1 MSDFYKAYWEH
12 VMPKV
17 TTYPSASTTTL
28 VYHDI
33 CGHCGGNHLT
43 DRCPYVK
50 AIEYHENGQV
60 KRIEFYPR
68 PPDAR
73 PLTMLAV
80 DDKLRVSDRRRGAA
94 RRRGVC
100 GMQRKGEL

>member
-17 TTYPSASTTTL
+17 TTYPSASTTTF
-28 VYHDI
+28 VCHAT

-73 PLTMLAV
+73 PLTIT
-80 DDKLRVSDRRRGAA
+80 VSITFTFTPDSD
-94 RRRGVC
+94 
-100 GMQRKGEL
+100 ELVRAFYYAGSTGSQP